1 MIACVTLF
9 CRNSHFH
16 LYLVIIFLR
25 SVLSVK
31 AEIEVLYISYKAS
44 ISITH
49 INNLFKLII
58 YKSISDVINFE
69 KLYQDSWY
77 PKNL

>member
-9 CRNSHFH
+9 CRNLHFH

-31 AEIEVLYISYKAS
+31 AEIEVLYISYKTS